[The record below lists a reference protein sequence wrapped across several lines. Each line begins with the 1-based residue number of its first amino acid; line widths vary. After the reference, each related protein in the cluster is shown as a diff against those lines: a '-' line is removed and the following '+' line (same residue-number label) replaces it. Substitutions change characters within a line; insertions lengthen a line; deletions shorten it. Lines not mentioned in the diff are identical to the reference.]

1 MRNKVFM
8 AIDDRTLC
16 RLHIEAVWDIQLP
29 PIIQNAVEIQ
39 SSSNQPPWL
48 LYIAQVANERISIW
62 RANVD
67 SSTRQSLLQQA
78 EDALAHSRQPDE
90 MGIEREIALKFTGQS
105 RMTLAQAQRLAQ
117 PIVEQNVVEAFQPGA
132 AQYFF
137 ERGRE
142 PLFGTI
148 RDGRLLSIAHSSRR
162 TPEVCELGIET
173 LPEARRQGYAL
184 AATILWTHAVLR
196 ENLVPIYSALAQN
209 TASLALAAAAGYRIF
224 ARGINITNLP

>member
-1 MRNKVFM
+1 M

-29 PIIQNAVEIQ
+29 PIIQNVVEIQ

-67 SSTRQSLLQQA
+67 SPMRQSLLQQA
-78 EDALAHSRQPDE
+78 EAALAHSRQADE

-117 PIVEQNVVEAFQPGA
+117 PIVEPDVVEAFQPGA

-142 PLFGTI
+142 PLFGTL

-196 ENLVPIYSALAQN
+196 ENLVPIYSALAEN
-209 TASLALAAAAGYRIF
+209 AVSLALAAAAGYRIF
-224 ARGINITNLP
+224 ARGINIINLP

>member
-1 MRNKVFM
+1 MG
-8 AIDDRTLC
+8 IDDRTLC

-29 PIIQNAVEIQ
+29 PIIQNEVEIQ
-39 SSSNQPPWL
+39 GSSNQPPWL

-67 SSTRQSLLQQA
+67 ASTRQALLKHAENVLIHSGQA
-78 EDALAHSRQPDE
+78 GE
-90 MGIEREIALKFTGQS
+90 MGIGREVALKFTGQS
-105 RMTLAQAQRLAQ
+105 KMTLAQAQQLAQ
-117 PIVEQNVVEAFQPGA
+117 PIVEQDVVEAFQPGA

-162 TPEVCELGIET
+162 TSEACELGIET

-196 ENLVPIYSALAQN
+196 ENLVPIYSALAEN
-209 TASLALAAAAGYRIF
+209 AASLALAAAAGYRIF
-224 ARGINITNLP
+224 ARGINIINLP

>member
-1 MRNKVFM
+1 M

-29 PIIQNAVEIQ
+29 PIIQNTVEIH
-39 SSSNQPPWL
+39 SNSNQPPWL
-48 LYIAQVANERISIW
+48 LYLAQVANERIFIW

-67 SSTRQSLLQQA
+67 SPTRQALLQQV
-78 EDALAHSRQPDE
+78 ENALTHSRQADE
-90 MGIEREIALKFTGQS
+90 MGIEREIALKFIGQS
-105 RMTLAQAQRLAQ
+105 RMTLAQAQQLAY
-117 PIVEQNVVEAFQPGA
+117 PITEQNVVEAFQPGT

-137 ERGRE
+137 ERSRQ

-148 RDGRLLSIAHSSRR
+148 RDGHLLSIAHSSRR
-162 TPEVCELGIET
+162 TLEACELGIET

-184 AATILWTHAVLR
+184 AATTLWTHTVLR
-196 ENLVPIYSALAQN
+196 ENLVPIYSALAEN
-209 TASLALAAAAGYRIF
+209 AASLALAAAAGYRIF